1 MTVGWL
7 SDNRIAYSSLA
18 SGSPEIW
25 AVDADGSRLKQLTHE
40 ANFGFLGDFQACTG
54 GRYLLTASWQPGIW
68 RFETDG
74 TNPKQLTTFDNPFN
88 DWCGFDSG
96 PGEICAEPAGSR
108 ADKYSNRTNAQT
120 RKTLHGAKVF
130 CATALVRS
138 CSMNS
143 VSPRTKPPRD
153 IDRTSV
159 TSENCS
165 QFRCRWP
172 STLVPMSTLPPRALV
187 DGHLAQHQRV
197 PRSPDAFVRAA
208 EGNGSSSCPSGAR
221 HVKEPSFLDPCDHS
235 PTAKASAP
243 STAPPPPSYRFLNSR
258 EKFFVQPP
266 LGPEAARSQL

>member
-1 MTVGWL
+1 V
-7 SDNRIAYSSLA
+7 
-18 SGSPEIW
+18 
-25 AVDADGSRLKQLTHE
+25 
-40 ANFGFLGDFQACTG
+40 
-54 GRYLLTASWQPGIW
+54 
-68 RFETDG
+68 
-74 TNPKQLTTFDNPFN
+74 
-88 DWCGFDSG
+88 
-96 PGEICAEPAGSR
+96 GSR
-108 ADKYSNRTNAQT
+108 ADKYSNITNAQT
-120 RKTLHGAKVF
+120 RKTLEGAKVF

-172 STLVPMSTLPPRALV
+172 STLVPMSTLPPRALPPRALV
-187 DGHLAQHQRV
+187 DCHLAQHQRV
-197 PRSPDAFVRAA
+197 PRSPDSFVRAA

-221 HVKEPSFLDPCDHS
+221 HVKDPCDHS
-235 PTAKASAP
+235 PTAKASAQSTAP